1 MSTNEPVNPCSDD
14 GNGKHHM
21 MFAFWPY
28 PAYFHV
34 CKICCEGRPG
44 FKATH
49 SMRNLLYI
57 VALPMTLHDLHV
69 QQAYHCKLGSLPY
82 TTKWCCQLSRCL
94 LLSLFIFRSA
104 IGAVVALLSHDQM
117 IAYGMR
123 GKGFRTLHLYG
134 DHLW

>member
-44 FKATH
+44 FKASH

-57 VALPMTLHDLHV
+57 VALPMT
-69 QQAYHCKLGSLPY
+69 KG
-82 TTKWCCQLSRCL
+82 CCQLSRCL

-104 IGAVVALLSHDQM
+104 IGVVVALLSHDQM